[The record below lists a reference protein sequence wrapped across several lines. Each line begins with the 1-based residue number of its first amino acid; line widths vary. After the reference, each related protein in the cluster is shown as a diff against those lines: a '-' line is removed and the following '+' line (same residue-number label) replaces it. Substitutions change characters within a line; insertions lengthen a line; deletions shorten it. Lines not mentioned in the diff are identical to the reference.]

1 MQSWIKFSL
10 KNAGVIWIAMI
21 MVIIGGIFSVRTMKM
36 ESMPNVDIPYMIVQV
51 PYLGA
56 TPEQGLEDIGKPM
69 EQTLSG
75 LKKLDNLYIE
85 AHSNVVVAVLEFE
98 MSKDMDEAEKDVTT
112 AVSSMK
118 LPEGAEKPD
127 ILKDGPSAMP
137 VFTFALSSETANQ
150 SDLTYYINDQ
160 VKPALTGIEGA
171 GSVDISG
178 ETEKEVAI
186 KLDPGK
192 MKQHGIT
199 YEAAKQALSAN
210 HFSFPAGQ
218 VNVEDK
224 TLNVQADFKL
234 DSIDDVKNVQIL
246 SQGPTGIEKVKLA
259 DIADVTY
266 TNKEETVYTRLNEK
280 PAVLVEMKAQ
290 AGSNAV
296 QVVSD
301 AKEKLDELDLP
312 EGYTLTKLYDT
323 SKEVKT
329 SVDGMLRE
337 VLLGTLFAVIVTFV
351 FLRNIRATIV
361 AVLSIPLSILASM
374 ITLKYF
380 GYSLN
385 MMTLAG
391 IAVAVGRVIDDS
403 IVVIENVYRRTL
415 TSPQRDEKVVLT
427 AAKEVGGAITSST
440 LTTIAVF
447 GPLSFVP
454 GIIGRF
460 FAPFGITVIVALA
473 FSLIVSLTVVPLL
486 AKLFLLRIKP
496 KEEKETIFEKAYKST
511 LSWVLKRR
519 AVTIVSAIVLFAG
532 SLILVPM
539 IPQNFLPQ
547 EKAVYYQLTGELPA
561 GTSLEKSNQ
570 LAVKMEAIIKQ
581 EKQVKDIQTIVN
593 GEFIRFSIDLKDNTT
608 KEQTADFE
616 KRVRDQSEKLD
627 GQMQVALAPVGIVGT
642 SGLALMVE
650 GGNAKDLEKAG
661 NLITEKLQGIDGLEN
676 VESNLSGVKEQLQLD
691 IDDEKAVE
699 KGFSPIM
706 AAGFVR
712 ELISGDNVA
721 NMQVEGKTTS
731 IHLSLNSEPLDS
743 IDEIMS
749 QSMTNP
755 MGQQVPLS
763 EVATLKIA
771 PSPSALFRLNQ
782 QQYVQITGRIT
793 TDNSSGVQAE
803 VDKRMKELDLP
814 DGITYH
820 SEGQAQAMNEG
831 FTNMLIA
838 MAVAVVLVFIV
849 MLIAFGNMMMPSAIL
864 SSLPFLFSGGLL
876 GLYLTKQALGMPAL
890 VGFLMLIGIV
900 VTNAIVLMDRVK
912 QNEEKGMELNA
923 ALIDAGKNRL
933 RPILMTALATI
944 GALLPLALSTEG
956 GLISRSLAIVVISGL
971 TTSTLLTLVI
981 VPTAYHL
988 MKTIKTK
995 ITTRKTRQS
1004 AKMTRGVKH
1013 GDGPAASIKD
1023 ETIIASSKY

>member
-1 MQSWIKFSL
+1 MKSWIKFSL
-10 KNAGVIWIAMI
+10 KNAGVIFIAML
-21 MVIIGGIFSVRTMKM
+21 MVIAGGIYSVKTMKM
-36 ESMPNVDIPYMIVQV
+36 ESMPNVDIPYIIVQV

-56 TPEQGLEDIGKPM
+56 TPEQGLEDIGKPL
-69 EQTLSG
+69 ENTLSG
-75 LKKLDNLYIE
+75 IKKLDNLYIE
-85 AHSNVVVAVLEFE
+85 AHSNMVVGILEFE

-112 AVSSMK
+112 AVASIQ
-118 LPEGAEKPD
+118 LPAGAEKPQ

-137 VFTFALSSETANQ
+137 VFTFALSSNTTNQ
-150 SDLTYYINDQ
+150 SDLTDYINERI
-160 VKPALTGIEGA
+160 KPALTGIDGV
-171 GSVDISG
+171 GTIDISG
-178 ETEKEVAI
+178 ETEKEVAVR
-186 KLDPGK
+186 LDPEK

-199 YEAAKQALSAN
+199 YETVKQTFLAH

-218 VNVEDK
+218 VNVDDK

-234 DSIDDVKNVQIL
+234 ESVGDVEDIQIL
-246 SQGPTGIEKVKLA
+246 SQGPTGIQKVKMA
-259 DIADVTY
+259 EIADVSY
-266 TNKEETVYTRLNEK
+266 SNKKETVYTRLNEK

-290 AGSNAV
+290 AGSNTV
-296 QVVSD
+296 EVVGQ
-301 AKEKLDELDLP
+301 AKEKLDDLDLP
-312 EGYTLTKLYDT
+312 AGYTLTKLYDT

-337 VLLGTLFAVIVTFV
+337 VLLGTLFAVLVTFL

-415 TSPQRDEKVVLT
+415 TSTKRDEKMVLT

-496 KEEKETIFEKAYKST
+496 KEEKESIFQKAYKNT
-511 LSWVLKRR
+511 LSWVLNKR
-519 AVTIVSAIVLFAG
+519 ALTIVLAVVMFAG
-532 SLILVPM
+532 SLALVPM
-539 IPQNFLPQ
+539 IPKNFLPQ
-547 EKAVYYQLTGELPA
+547 EKAVSYRLTADLPE
-561 GTSLEKSNQ
+561 GTSLEKAN
-570 LAVKMEAIIKQ
+570 LMAGDIEEILKQ
-581 EKQVKDIQTIVN
+581 ERQIKHTQTIVN
-593 GEFIRFSIDLKDNTT
+593 GEHIRFSIDLKDDTS
-608 KEQTADFE
+608 KRQTSSFE
-616 KRVRDQSEKLD
+616 KRVRTEVENLNSE
-627 GQMQVALAPVGIVGT
+627 MQVALAPVGIVGT
-642 SGLALMVE
+642 SGIALIVE
-650 GGNAKDLEKAG
+650 GGNAEDLETAG
-661 NLITEKLQGIDGLEN
+661 KLITDKIKNIDGLEN

-691 IDDEKAVE
+691 INDAKAAE
-699 KGFSPIM
+699 KGLSPIM
-706 AAGFVR
+706 VAGFVR
-712 ELISGDNVA
+712 ELIAGDHVGD
-721 NMQVEGKTTS
+721 MQVEGKTTS
-731 IHLSLNSEPLDS
+731 VNLLLDGGSVDS
-743 IDEIMS
+743 IAEIMS
-749 QSMTNP
+749 QKLTNP
-755 MGQQVPLS
+755 MGQQVSLS
-763 EVATLKIA
+763 EVATLKKA
-771 PSPSALFRLNQ
+771 PSPSALYRLNQ
-782 QQYVQITGRIT
+782 QQYVQVTGRIT

-803 VDKRMKELDLP
+803 VDKRLKSIDLP
-814 DGITYH
+814 SEVNVR

-831 FTNMLIA
+831 FTNMMLA

-849 MLIAFGNMMMPSAIL
+849 MLVAFGNMLMPVAIL

-876 GLYLTKQALGMPAL
+876 GLYVTNQALGMPAL

-900 VTNAIVLMDRVK
+900 VTNAIVLMERVK
-912 QNEEKGMELNA
+912 QNEKKGMELKA
-923 ALIDAGKNRL
+923 ALLEAGKTRL

-944 GALLPLALSTEG
+944 GALLPLALSSEG

-971 TTSTLLTLVI
+971 LTSTLLTLVI
-981 VPTAYHL
+981 VPTTYHV
-988 MKTIKTK
+988 MK
-995 ITTRKTRQS
+995 
-1004 AKMTRGVKH
+1004 
-1013 GDGPAASIKD
+1013 SIKGKIGKNRVD
-1023 ETIIASSKY
+1023 VGGERETA

>member
-1 MQSWIKFSL
+1 MKSWIKFSL
-10 KNAGVIWIAMI
+10 KNAGVIFIAML
-21 MVIIGGIFSVRTMKM
+21 MVIAGGIYSVKTMKM
-36 ESMPNVDIPYMIVQV
+36 ESMPNVDIPYIIVQV

-56 TPEQGLEDIGKPM
+56 TPEQGLEDIGKPL
-69 EQTLSG
+69 ENTLSG
-75 LKKLDNLYIE
+75 IKKLDNLYIE
-85 AHSNVVVAVLEFE
+85 AHSNMVAGILEFE

-112 AVSSMK
+112 AVASIQ
-118 LPEGAEKPD
+118 LPAGAEKPQ

-137 VFTFALSSETANQ
+137 VFTFALSSNTANQ
-150 SDLTYYINDQ
+150 SDLTEYINERI
-160 VKPALTGIEGA
+160 KPALTGIDGV
-171 GSVDISG
+171 GTIDISG
-178 ETEKEVAI
+178 ETEKEVAV
-186 KLDPGK
+186 KLDPEK

-199 YEAAKQALSAN
+199 YETVKQTFLAH

-218 VNVEDK
+218 VNVDDK

-234 DSIDDVKNVQIL
+234 DSIGDVEDIQIL
-246 SQGPTGIEKVKLA
+246 SQGPNGIQKVKMEE
-259 DIADVTY
+259 IADVSY
-266 TNKEETVYTRLNEK
+266 SNKKETVYTRLNEK

-290 AGSNAV
+290 AGSNTV
-296 QVVSD
+296 EVVGQ

-312 EGYTLTKLYDT
+312 AGYTLTKLYDT

-337 VLLGTLFAVIVTFV
+337 VLLGTLFAVLVTFL

-415 TSPQRDEKVVLT
+415 TSAKRDEKMVLT

-496 KEEKETIFEKAYKST
+496 KEEKESIFQKAYKNT
-511 LSWVLKRR
+511 LSWVLNKR
-519 AVTIVSAIVLFAG
+519 ALTIVLAVVMFAG
-532 SLILVPM
+532 SLALVPM
-539 IPQNFLPQ
+539 IPKNFLPQ
-547 EKAVYYQLTGELPA
+547 EKAVSYRLTADLPE
-561 GTSLEKSNQ
+561 GTSLEKAN
-570 LAVKMEAIIKQ
+570 LIGGDIEEILKQ
-581 EKQVKDIQTIVN
+581 ERQIKDTQTIVN
-593 GEFIRFSIDLKDNTT
+593 GEHIRFSIDLEDETSKG
-608 KEQTADFE
+608 QTSSFE
-616 KRVRDQSEKLD
+616 KRVRTEVENLNSE
-627 GQMQVALAPVGIVGT
+627 MQVALAPVGIVGT
-642 SGLALMVE
+642 SGIALIVE
-650 GGNAKDLEKAG
+650 GGNAEDLETAG
-661 NLITEKLQGIDGLEN
+661 KLITDKIKNIDGLEN

-691 IDDEKAVE
+691 INDAKAAE
-699 KGFSPIM
+699 KGLSPIM
-706 AAGFVR
+706 VAGFVR
-712 ELISGDNVA
+712 ELIAGDHVGD
-721 NMQVEGKTTS
+721 MQVEGKTTS
-731 IHLSLNSEPLDS
+731 VNLLLDGGSVDS
-743 IDEIMS
+743 IAGIMS
-749 QSMTNP
+749 QKLTNP
-755 MGQQVPLS
+755 MGQQVSLS
-763 EVATLKIA
+763 EVAILKKA
-771 PSPSALFRLNQ
+771 PSPSALYRLNQ
-782 QQYVQITGRIT
+782 QQYVQVTGRIT

-803 VDKRMKELDLP
+803 VDKRLKTIDLP
-814 DGITYH
+814 SGVNVR

-831 FTNMLIA
+831 FTNMMLA

-849 MLIAFGNMMMPSAIL
+849 MLVAFGNMLMPVAIL

-876 GLYLTKQALGMPAL
+876 GLYVTNQALGMPAL

-900 VTNAIVLMDRVK
+900 VTNAIVLMERVK
-912 QNEEKGMELNA
+912 QNEKKGMELKA
-923 ALIDAGKNRL
+923 ALLEAGKTRL

-944 GALLPLALSTEG
+944 GALLPLALSSEG

-971 TTSTLLTLVI
+971 LTSTLLTLVI
-981 VPTAYHL
+981 VPTTYHV
-988 MKTIKTK
+988 MK
-995 ITTRKTRQS
+995 
-1004 AKMTRGVKH
+1004 
-1013 GDGPAASIKD
+1013 SIKGKIGKNRVD
-1023 ETIIASSKY
+1023 VGGERETA